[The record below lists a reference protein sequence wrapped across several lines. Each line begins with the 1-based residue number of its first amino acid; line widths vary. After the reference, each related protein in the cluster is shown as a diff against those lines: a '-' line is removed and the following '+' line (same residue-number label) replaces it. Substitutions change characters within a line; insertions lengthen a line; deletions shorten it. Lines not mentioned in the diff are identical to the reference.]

1 MDAEPSFSPVA
12 ETATQQA
19 PMHLRYFNLLRRN
32 ADFRRLW
39 LAQLISEI
47 GDWFYSLAVYD
58 LLLETTNSGQA
69 VGWAIIIQL
78 LPWFFMT
85 PLAGYLADRFRR
97 RPLMITADAVRAVV
111 VLGLLLI
118 QSASDVWLVYS
129 LLAVEVIFAS
139 IFEPARN
146 ALLPNLTEPE
156 EILAANAVSSI
167 TWSTALAIGAALGG
181 AVTALLGRRVAFVV
195 NSVSFL
201 VSAILIQRIR
211 TVESHHPV
219 PAEPP
224 ASGRT
229 TQEAGSLREG
239 WSYLR
244 RRPKIVTL
252 VLAKTGM
259 GMVGGILLL
268 LAYFGERIFPVAGY
282 GALAMGM
289 LYGARGVGS
298 AIGPLLGDH
307 MTRGDQTRMW
317 KSIGVSFFIMAAAY
331 LGFSRAPNL
340 ALAAL
345 AIFIAQMGTSNIWVM
360 STALLQLSVAD
371 RFRGRVFA
379 LDFGLMM
386 LAASISN
393 YVVGVGLDRPGI
405 GARTMALGLGAILF
419 VPAIL
424 WLIVE
429 RVWDNV
435 TEQNP

>member
-1 MDAEPSFSPVA
+1 MDAEPSYSPVA

-32 ADFRRLW
+32 ANFRRLW

-58 LLLETTNSGQA
+58 LLLQTTNSGKA

-85 PLAGYLADRFRR
+85 PLAGHLADRFRR

-118 QSASDVWLVYS
+118 RGASDVWLVYS
-129 LLAVEVIFAS
+129 LLAIEVLFAS

-146 ALLPNLTEPE
+146 ALLPNLTEPD
-156 EILAANAVSSI
+156 EILAANAISSI
-167 TWSTALAIGAALGG
+167 TWSTALAVGAALGG

-201 VSAILIQRIR
+201 ISALLIQRIQM
-211 TVESHHPV
+211 VETHHQVPPK
-219 PAEPP
+219 PAEPVRAP
-224 ASGRT
+224 QA
-229 TQEAGSLREG
+229 AGSLTEG
-239 WSYLR
+239 WDYLR
-244 RRPKIVTL
+244 RRPGIVTL

-259 GMVGGILLL
+259 GMVGGMLLL

-282 GALAMGM
+282 GALAMGL
-289 LYGARGVGS
+289 LYGVRGAGAAV
-298 AIGPLLGDH
+298 GPLVGDH
-307 MTRGDQTRMW
+307 LTRGDQTRMW
-317 KSIGVSFFIMAAAY
+317 KSISVSFFIMAISY
-331 LGFSRAPNL
+331 LAFSRAPNL

-360 STALLQLSVAD
+360 STALLQLNVAD

-386 LAASISN
+386 LAASVSN

-405 GARTMALGLGAILF
+405 GARTMAAALGAVLF
-419 VPAIL
+419 FPALL
-424 WLIVE
+424 WPFAQRLWGNVAE
-429 RVWDNV
+429 R
-435 TEQNP
+435 NP